1 MYGIY
6 FCLAVRGKGLEVGI
20 HPTLEYSMVFNLYIV
35 ALVGVELNFSFEVD
49 VSCSK
54 ETVIQISVKGPNG
67 HA

>member
-1 MYGIY
+1 M
-6 FCLAVRGKGLEVGI
+6 EVGI